1 MKNIFLFIVIFATK
15 ITLAQSTITI
25 GTTTVT
31 VDTVASGLDIPW
43 EITWGPDNH
52 IWTTERKGIVSR
64 INPVTKTKTQILD
77 ITNIVYQASESG
89 LLGLALHPDFSN
101 TPEVFLAYTF
111 GISSNIKERLV
122 KYTYNGTS
130 LVYPV
135 ILIDSITG
143 NTTHDGARLIFLPDT
158 TLLMTTGD
166 AQNKSLPQNLNS
178 LSGKV
183 LRLKTDGSIPANNP
197 FSNSYVYSFGLR
209 NAQGMML
216 HPNGKIYISEH
227 GAASNDEFQILLSG
241 RNYGWPNVEGFCDL
255 PAEQTFCA
263 ANNVVEP
270 LVAWTPTIAPS
281 DMVYYNNP
289 SFPEFHDAVLMTVL
303 KDKKVIALKLNT
315 NGNSVISQ
323 THYLT
328 NTFQRLRDI
337 CIGNN
342 KEIYLATNGASWSN
356 TNPNTHLIVR
366 LTPPV
371 SSTGLEEKG
380 NALYRIYPN
389 PASDYVIIENKN
401 QETLDAT
408 ICDLYG
414 KIILKEKLY
423 NTSNKIDL
431 QHLPKGMYLLTLSN
445 TSGTIVNPY
454 KLFILRTE

>member
-1 MKNIFLFIVIFATK
+1 MIKKIFPFLIICNVAF
-15 ITLAQSTITI
+15 AQSTITI

-77 ITNIVYQASESG
+77 ITSIVYQQAESG
-89 LLGLALHPDFSN
+89 LLGLALHPDFTN

-111 GISSNIKERLV
+111 GTFSNIRERLV
-122 KYTYNGTS
+122 KYTYNGSS
-130 LVYPV
+130 LVSPV
-135 ILIDSITG
+135 ILIDSIIG
-143 NTTHDGARLIFLPDT
+143 NTTHDGARLVFLPDT

-166 AQNKSLPQNLNS
+166 AQNTSLPQNLNS

-183 LRLKTDGSIPANNP
+183 LRLNTDGSIPADNP
-197 FSNSYVYSFGLR
+197 ITNSYVYSFGHR

-216 HPNGKIYISEH
+216 HPNGKVYISEH
-227 GAASNDEFQILLSG
+227 GASTDDEFQILYAG
-241 RNYGWPNVEGFCDL
+241 RNYGWPNVEGFCDT
-255 PAEQTFCA
+255 PGEQTFCT

-270 LVAWTPTIAPS
+270 LVAWSPTIAPS
-281 DMVYYNNP
+281 DMVYYSNAA
-289 SFPEFHDAVLMTVL
+289 FPEFHDAILMTVL
-303 KDKKVIALKLNT
+303 KDKKVITLKLNAA
-315 NGNSVISQ
+315 GDSVVSQ

-371 SSTGLEEKG
+371 STSGLNEIQNNSIK
-380 NALYRIYPN
+380 IYPN
-389 PASDYVIIENKN
+389 PFNEFITIESIDTSDLFIQINDLSGRNCLNKRIN
-401 QETLDAT
+401 
-408 ICDLYG
+408 
-414 KIILKEKLY
+414 
-423 NTSNKIDL
+423 SNLQRIDVSSL
-431 QHLPKGMYLLTLSN
+431 VKGVYIVSLNDSAGNILLTQ
-445 TSGTIVNPY
+445 
-454 KLFILRTE
+454 KLIK

>member
-1 MKNIFLFIVIFATK
+1 MIKRILPILFICNFAF
-15 ITLAQSTITI
+15 AQSTITI

-77 ITNIVYQASESG
+77 ITSLVYQQSESG
-89 LLGLALHPDFSN
+89 LLGLALHPDFTN
-101 TPEVFLAYTF
+101 TPEVFLVYTF
-111 GISSNIKERLV
+111 GTFSNIRERLV
-122 KYTYNGTS
+122 KYTYNGS
-130 LVYPV
+130 NLVSPV
-135 ILIDSITG
+135 ILIDSIIG

-166 AQNKSLPQNLNS
+166 AQNTSLPQNLNS

-183 LRLKTDGSIPANNP
+183 LRLNTDGSIPVDNP
-197 FSNSYVYSFGLR
+197 IANSYVYSFGHR

-216 HPNGKIYISEH
+216 HPNGKVYISEH
-227 GAASNDEFQILLSG
+227 GASTDDEFQILYAG
-241 RNYGWPNVEGFCDL
+241 RNYGWPNVEGFCDT
-255 PAEQTFCA
+255 PGEQTFCT

-270 LVAWTPTIAPS
+270 LAAWTPTIAPS
-281 DMVYYNNP
+281 DMVYYSNAA
-289 SFPEFHDAVLMTVL
+289 FPEFDNAILMTVL

-315 NGNSVISQ
+315 AGDSVVSQ

-356 TNPNTHLIVR
+356 TNPNTHLIIR

-371 SSTGLEEKG
+371 PPSGLNEIQNNSIK
-380 NALYRIYPN
+380 IYPN
-389 PASDYVIIENKN
+389 PFNDFITIESID
-401 QETLDAT
+401 TLDLF
-408 ICDLYG
+408 IQINDLSG
-414 KIILKEKLY
+414 RNCLNKRI
-423 NTSNKIDL
+423 NSNLQRIDVSSL
-431 QHLPKGMYLLTLSN
+431 VKGIYIVSLNDSAGNILLTQ
-445 TSGTIVNPY
+445 
-454 KLFILRTE
+454 KLIK